1 MRKKLR
7 LFFNNA
13 PLNGALLY
21 FFAVCAI
28 FFGVGRL
35 LPVSIWTEIIFRFA
49 LFVLIVFF
57 LHTIFGWTLKD
68 LGFSTKGMGVS
79 IYLSW
84 SEWIKV
90 VIYVSL
96 LVTLAHPQ
104 AMHQLEQAG
113 GASALVPTLRGV
125 AKNLAALT
133 PQKLAVTRLFGGSV
147 GLFEETF
154 FRLGLVNQLRLH
166 FGDGFQRAWCTVLIS
181 GGLFA
186 ALHFM
191 NALNQPLSLTV
202 MQVLQAF
209 GTGVL
214 WGAIYWRSGNAVVP
228 VILHSLTDILIL
240 TATAGTSASAAASFG
255 ASAAYMG
262 FDFALAAIYLRP
274 KKTRHSGI
282 QAKPLW
288 YNDPI
293 EEIEENEAN
302 FLK

>member
-7 LFFNNA
+7 LIFNDA

-35 LPVSIWTEIIFRFA
+35 LPTSVWTEMIFRFILFA
-49 LFVLIVFF
+49 LIAFF
-57 LHTIFGWTLKD
+57 LYTIFGWTLKE
-68 LGFSTKGMGVS
+68 LGFSTKGMGMS
-79 IYLSW
+79 ICLSW

-90 VIYVSL
+90 VMYVSI

-104 AMHQLEQAG
+104 TMHQLEQAG
-113 GASALVPTLRGV
+113 GASALVPILRGV
-125 AKNLAALT
+125 SKNLAALT
-133 PQKLAVTRLFGGSV
+133 PQKLAVTILFGVSV

-154 FRLGLVNQLRLH
+154 FRLGLVNQLRLR
-166 FGDGFQRAWCTVLIS
+166 FGDSFQGAWCTVLIS

-191 NALNQPLSLTV
+191 NALNQSFSLTV

-209 GTGVL
+209 GMGVL

-228 VILHSLTDILIL
+228 VVLHSLTDILIL

-255 ASAAYMG
+255 SSAAFMG
-262 FDFALAAIYLRP
+262 FDLALAAIYLRP

-288 YNDPI
+288 YNDQI
-293 EEIEENEAN
+293 ENEAN